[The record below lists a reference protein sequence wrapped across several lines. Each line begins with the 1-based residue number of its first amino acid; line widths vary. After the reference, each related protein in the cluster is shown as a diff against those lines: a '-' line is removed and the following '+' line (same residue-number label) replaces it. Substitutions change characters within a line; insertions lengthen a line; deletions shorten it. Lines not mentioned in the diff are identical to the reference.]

1 MAFDLTGLSAY
12 TKEAGSE
19 LLTAAVLKGS
29 TIDRIGLQVDV
40 KTSERM
46 SYLSIDDTFQ
56 AGACGWNASGNI
68 DIVQRTISVDKIKQ
82 NVEVCIDDLEAMY
95 TQTMLKGGSY
105 NDAIPFEQQYA
116 ALVVEGTQTM
126 LEDLVWRGN
135 KSTGTGNMAFANGLL
150 VAIDADS
157 TNISCGTTTAITAS
171 NIIDR
176 VDEMVDLIPTDV
188 LASSDLE
195 LYLPLAHYRM
205 LLRAY
210 RNANLFHYTGD
221 ENEKFEFVIPG
232 TNVTVVGTR
241 GLNQVSGVGVRW
253 VLAEASNLVFA
264 TDMMNDYENFS
275 IGLNEHDDMV
285 RLKQKFKAGTNIKF
299 TGRIVELTT
308 TA

>member
-1 MAFDLTGLSAY
+1 MAFDLSGLSAY

-19 LLTAAVLKGS
+19 LLTAAVLKGG
-29 TIDRIGLQVDV
+29 TISRIGLQVDV

-56 AGACGWNASGNI
+56 AGACGWNASGDI
-68 DIVQRTISVDKIKQ
+68 EIVQRTISVDKIKQ
-82 NVEVCIDDLEAMY
+82 NVEVCVDDLEAMY

-105 NDAIPFEQQYA
+105 NDAIPFEQQYS
-116 ALVVEGTQTM
+116 ALVVEGTQNM
-126 LEDLVWRGN
+126 LEELVWRGD
-135 KSTGTGNMAFANGLL
+135 KASGAGNMAFANGLL
-150 VAIDADS
+150 VAIDADA
-157 TNISCGTTTAITAS
+157 TNISATITTLVTAA

-176 VDEMVDLIPTDV
+176 VDHLVDLIPTDA

-210 RNANLFHYTGD
+210 RNANLYHYSSD
-221 ENEKFEFVIPG
+221 EDEKFEFVIPG
-232 TNVTVVGTR
+232 TNVTVVGTK
-241 GLNQVSGVGVRW
+241 GLNGILVGDTRW

-275 IGLNEHDDMV
+275 ISLNENDDMV
-285 RLKQKFKAGTNIKF
+285 RLKQKFKAGTSTKF
-299 TGRIVELTT
+299 IGRIVELTT
-308 TA
+308 AA